1 MNNDVL
7 RTYHKSGPPVNIEYT
22 RMSTEATKGTRA
34 YRKRR
39 RAEQE
44 ANTRERI
51 AAAAVRLHQTVG
63 PSRASV
69 SAVAREAGVQ
79 RATVY
84 RHFPTEEAL
93 FDACTAHYYAR
104 NPMPDA
110 EAWSPIADPD
120 ERLRHALAELYAYF
134 DHSAEMYERTSRDVT
149 LVPAMAKAVGRFAA
163 YFEGATAVLLR
174 GRPQR
179 GRRRER
185 VAAAIGHAVSFPTW
199 RSLVRQQGL
208 SAEEA
213 VELMMGMVAAAGR

>member
-1 MNNDVL
+1 
-7 RTYHKSGPPVNIEYT
+7 
-22 RMSTEATKGTRA
+22 MSTEQHERSTRR

-39 RAEQE
+39 RAQLE
-44 ANTRERI
+44 AETRERI

-63 PSRASV
+63 PSRTTV
-69 SAVAREAGVQ
+69 SGVAKEAGVQ

-84 RHFPTEEAL
+84 RHFPTDESL

-104 NPMPDA
+104 NPMPDV
-110 EAWSPIADPD
+110 EAWSAITDPD
-120 ERLRHALAELYAYF
+120 QRLRDALTELYGFF
-134 DHSAEMYERTSRDVT
+134 DRSADMYERTSRDVT

-163 YFEGATAVLLR
+163 YLERATAVLMR

-179 GRRRER
+179 GHRRAR

-208 SAEEA
+208 SDEEA
-213 VELMMGMVAAAGR
+213 VDLMMGLVAAAGR